1 MKKIILLLVLFM
13 VSCTTD
19 EVIQTPTKNE
29 PTCYQIL
36 SRGYDNKGDFIIIKI
51 SNFNNRRYKV
61 ENYQD
66 WLNKT
71 KLCEPITLTQEH
83 L

>member
-19 EVIQTPTKNE
+19 EVIQIPTKNE
-29 PTCYQIL
+29 PTCYPIL
-36 SRGYDNKGDFIIIKI
+36 GRGYDERGHFIIVKI
-51 SNFNNRRYKV
+51 SNFNNKRYQV
-61 ENYQD
+61 TNYQE
-66 WLNKT
+66 WLNKYEI
-71 KLCEPITLTQEH
+71 CEPITLTQEH

>member
-19 EVIQTPTKNE
+19 EVIQTPTNNE
-29 PTCYQIL
+29 PTCYPIL
-36 SRGYDNKGDFIIIKI
+36 SRGYDERGHFIIVKT
-51 SNFNNRRYKV
+51 SNFNNKRYQV
-61 ENYQD
+61 TNYQD
-66 WLNKT
+66 WLNRFII
-71 KLCEPITLTQEH
+71 CEPITLTHQQ